1 MRRVVDVLRKD
12 FDLRY
17 PLAYAAPYLQPDG
30 RRMLWQAQNLA
41 ELPDAFAI
49 EVDTGQFAL
58 TPWVAEFAESTTFDE
73 SVGGAA
79 VALVPDVDFP
89 AIQLNPVLRG
99 GEPII
104 DGRHVRVAAV
114 AGPVRGG
121 KRIEDV
127 AEWYEL
133 DVAEVRQAV
142 NYDCGHRVRSRL
154 RPSAAA

>member
-1 MRRVVDVLRKD
+1 MRRVVEVLRKD

-41 ELPDAFAI
+41 ELPDEFAA
-49 EVDTGQFAL
+49 EVDTGQFTL
-58 TPWVAEFAESTTFDE
+58 TPWVAEFAGSTTFDE
-73 SVGGAA
+73 SAGGAA

-89 AIQLNPVLRG
+89 AIQLNPVLCG

-114 AGPVRGG
+114 AGLTSTLPRYAKPSTTTDRTPESREPRTGF
-121 KRIEDV
+121 R
-127 AEWYEL
+127 AL
-133 DVAEVRQAV
+133 L
-142 NYDCGHRVRSRL
+142 HR
-154 RPSAAA
+154 